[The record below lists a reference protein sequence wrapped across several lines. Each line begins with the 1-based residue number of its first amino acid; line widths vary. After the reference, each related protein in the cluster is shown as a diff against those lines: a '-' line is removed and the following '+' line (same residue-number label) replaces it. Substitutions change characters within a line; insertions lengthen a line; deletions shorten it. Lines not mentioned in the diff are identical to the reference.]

1 MTESPT
7 TEQTLTEPEAP
18 AARPP
23 RGAKPTGSRFSK
35 TIVNFWL
42 DSSLL
47 VVFLL
52 LAFNSAVLQFLFP
65 AGPAAAEWTLWG
77 GDVTAWRNFQFV
89 ILCVLAL
96 GVLLHLML
104 HWSWVCGVITTRLL
118 HRKATKDEGSQTL
131 YGVGT
136 LLVVLHILGIALL
149 VAWASIKHV
158 GR

>member
-7 TEQTLTEPEAP
+7 TEPTVAEPEAP
-18 AARPP
+18 VARPS
-23 RGAKPTGSRFSK
+23 REAKPAGSRFSK

-47 VVFLL
+47 VAFLL
-52 LAFNSAVLQFLFP
+52 LAFTSAVLRFLFP
-65 AGPAAAEWTLWG
+65 AGPAAADWVLWG
-77 GDVTAWRNFQFV
+77 ADVTAWRNFQFV

-118 HRKATKDEGSQTL
+118 HRKPTKDDGSQTL

-149 VAWASIKHV
+149 VAWASIERV